1 MRERPILMSAPMV
14 RAILDGRK
22 TQIRRPLKHQPPDC
36 AGVWSF
42 VACSTNPKWR
52 DTFCYS
58 WPDANGKSFSVRGR
72 ESCMHIPPPCFTGDR
87 LWVRET
93 WSETVHADNVPVVA
107 YRAGGCIAV
116 GRDMC
121 EAPDYLIHDF
131 AWTNTPESDARG
143 WRPSVHMPRW
153 ASRITLEITNVR
165 VERLNE
171 ISAADA
177 IAEGLKTLSK
187 DGGRTY
193 KHGMPDVDG
202 LPGGEDWKWT
212 EWEICPRAAFKKLWE
227 STYGPGSFN
236 DKWVWVID
244 FRRIKP

>member
-22 TQIRRPLKHQPPDC
+22 TQTRRPLKHQPPDC

-58 WPDANGKSFSVRGR
+58 WPDANGKLFSVRGR

-121 EAPDYLIHDF
+121 EAPDYLIHDSLIVRHHQG
-131 AWTNTPESDARG
+131 NRG
-143 WRPSVHMPRW
+143 HQ
-153 ASRITLEITNVR
+153 
-165 VERLNE
+165 
-171 ISAADA
+171 
-177 IAEGLKTLSK
+177 KTLHLLRCSQAIRQEHHLHK
-187 DGGRTY
+187 KWLQQDMRVR
-193 KHGMPDVDG
+193 KPRSPRMS
-202 LPGGEDWKWT
+202 LP
-212 EWEICPRAAFKKLWE
+212 
-227 STYGPGSFN
+227 S
-236 DKWVWVID
+236 
-244 FRRIKP
+244 